1 MSDDFSIPVVS
12 LDGYQVVTSQY
23 FSRHGQQTQP
33 AVTIWET
40 SISFNAAAHRA
51 LNDCESILIKI
62 HPDIRSLAVLPVP
75 SGSKNAVEWK
85 MTKGK
90 TAYRKLESA
99 DFGRK
104 LYSDWG
110 LDKNYRY
117 VCLGRIVQCDQKI
130 ALLFTLSDYDLAR
143 GVRLEKSSHEH

>member
-23 FSRHGQQTQP
+23 FNRQGQQTQP
-33 AVTIWET
+33 AMTIWET
-40 SISFNAAAHRA
+40 SLSFNTAAHRA
-51 LNDCESILIKI
+51 LNDCESILIKL

-75 SGSKNAVEWK
+75 SDNKNAVEWK

-90 TAYRKLESA
+90 TTYRKLESA
-99 DFGRK
+99 DFGRE
-104 LYSDWG
+104 LYSQWG

-117 VCLGRIVQCDQKI
+117 TCLGKIVQCDKKI

-143 GVRLEKSSHEH
+143 GVRLEKNSHGH